1 MSSTHLQARWD
12 GCSLVATMVAM
23 LVGPA
28 VPAAAQDDLGVP
40 TRVVVLHADWSL
52 GPVDVHQPR
61 RGALRICVWS
71 GQRLISPSRAACHDH
86 DRPERPQLQ
95 LRCLRRGLPGARW
108 QRLLPIVTSPLV
120 LGGVFD
126 TSPIPDD
133 GARVRIVQGAVSL
146 RPVNVT
152 ANNKTVEFAEDLG
165 YSSASDSTVVPAGTY
180 DFDVTQAGTAET
192 LLTAPGMV
200 LEANTTYE
208 LVIMGQ
214 PGDANH
220 PLGAPAAGGHDAAA
234 ADPGSLTS
242 QPSSADR
249 TSERRMPDDDGGYGR
264 RVPPGMSNR

>member
-1 MSSTHLQARWD
+1 MRDRGWRRRTCRHGGL
-12 GCSLVATMVAM
+12 GILLVAAMVAM

-28 VPAAAQDDLGVP
+28 AVVPAAAQDDLDNL

-52 GPVDVHQPR
+52 GPVDVYINHDEVLSQFAYGQVSDWIGFEPGSVR
-61 RGALRICVWS
+61 VTITTDRS
-71 GQRLISPSRAACHDH
+71 GFNYNYVAFDTVYPAPAGNDYSLIVS
-86 DRPERPQLQ
+86 
-95 LRCLRRGLPGARW
+95 
-108 QRLLPIVTSPLV
+108 TPLI

-126 TSPIPDD
+126 TSPVPDG

-165 YSSASDSTVVPAGTY
+165 YSSASGYTVMPAGTY
-180 DFDVTQAGTAET
+180 DFDVTEAGTAET
-192 LLTAPGMV
+192 LLTAPGVV

-220 PLGAPAAGGHDAAA
+220 PLELRPL
-234 ADPGSLTS
+234 ADTT
-242 QPSSADR
+242 R
-249 TSERRMPDDDGGYGR
+249 
-264 RVPPGMSNR
+264 

>member
-1 MSSTHLQARWD
+1 MGVL
-12 GCSLVATMVAM
+12 LVATMVAM

-28 VPAAAQDDLGVP
+28 AVVPAAAQDDLGVP

-52 GPVDVHQPR
+52 GPVDVYINQDEV
-61 RGALRICVWS
+61 LS
-71 GQRLISPSRAACHDH
+71 GFAYGQVSDWISFEPGSVRVTITT
-86 DRPERPQLQ
+86 DRS
-95 LRCLRRGLPGARW
+95 GLNYNSVAFDAVYPAPAGNDYS
-108 QRLLPIVTSPLV
+108 LIVTSPLV

-126 TSPIPDD
+126 TSPIPDG
-133 GARVRIVQGAVSL
+133 GARVRIVQGAVDL
-146 RPVNVT
+146 RPVTVT

-220 PLGAPAAGGHDAAA
+220 PLELRPLADTTRQQPTPAP
-234 ADPGSLTS
+234 
-242 QPSSADR
+242 
-249 TSERRMPDDDGGYGR
+249 
-264 RVPPGMSNR
+264 

>member
-1 MSSTHLQARWD
+1 MGVL
-12 GCSLVATMVAM
+12 LVTTMVAM

-28 VPAAAQDDLGVP
+28 AVVPAAAQDDLGVP

-52 GPVDVHQPR
+52 GPVDVYINHDEV
-61 RGALRICVWS
+61 LS
-71 GQRLISPSRAACHDH
+71 GFAYGQVSDWISFEPGSVRVTITT
-86 DRPERPQLQ
+86 DRS
-95 LRCLRRGLPGARW
+95 GLNYNSVAFDAVYPAPADNDYS
-108 QRLLPIVTSPLV
+108 LIVTSPLV

-180 DFDVTQAGTAET
+180 DFDVTQAGTAEI
-192 LLTAPGMV
+192 LLTAPGVV

-220 PLGAPAAGGHDAAA
+220 PLELRLLADTTRQQPTPAP
-234 ADPGSLTS
+234 
-242 QPSSADR
+242 
-249 TSERRMPDDDGGYGR
+249 
-264 RVPPGMSNR
+264 